1 MSRFTTAR
9 GAAVIAAVA
18 ASALALS
25 ACSGSGGGGSESGGA
40 ADTSK
45 LVIGLDSDQAAL
57 GYDPLRY
64 GSGQRMF
71 FEGIYDS
78 LFVLD
83 EDGTGRHRP
92 RHQLRVQRGP
102 DAADARP
109 RHVRD
114 VRRRNGPQRRTRQG
128 EPRRP
133 RQPRPVGIRR
143 LRRRAAR
150 TRSSTSPSSTTTPSP
165 SPSPRRSPAS
175 SRTWCSPPA

>member
-25 ACSGSGGGGSESGGA
+25 ACSGSGGGGSESGA
-40 ADTSK
+40 ASDTSR
-45 LVIGLDSDQAAL
+45 LIVGLDSDQAAL

-83 EDGTGRHRP
+83 EEGQVAPDLVTNFEYSADQTQLTLDLDTSATFADGTALSAELVK
-92 RHQLRVQRGP
+92 QNL
-102 DAADARP
+102 DDARQP
-109 RHVRD
+109 RSLRLRR
-114 VRRRNGPQRRTRQG
+114 VRRRRRERD
-128 EPRRP
+128 
-133 RQPRPVGIRR
+133 
-143 LRRRAAR
+143 RRR
-150 TRSSTSPSSTTTPSP
+150 
-165 SPSPRRSPAS
+165 RR
-175 SRTWCSPPA
+175 RR

>member
-25 ACSGSGGGGSESGGA
+25 ACSGSGGGGGSESGAA

-83 EDGTGRHRP
+83 EEG
-92 RHQLRVQRGP
+92 QVVP
-102 DAADARP
+102 DL
-109 RHVRD
+109 V
-114 VRRRNGPQRRTRQG
+114 
-128 EPRRP
+128 
-133 RQPRPVGIRR
+133 
-143 LRRRAAR
+143 
-150 TRSSTSPSSTTTPSP
+150 TSSSTTRT
-165 SPSPRRSPAS
+165 RRS
-175 SRTWCSPPA
+175 